1 MRVSGLTGMF
11 PLSVVLFPHA
21 QLPLQVFEERYR
33 VLMEDCM
40 AGDAQFGVVL
50 ISRGSEVGGGDER
63 FDIGTVARISQI
75 GVVEDGRVM
84 VLARGAYRCRVVRW
98 STDSPY
104 PRAHLVAHPLER
116 ADSDAGAVAIAE
128 TSVRRLRSL
137 LSELGDLPALP
148 HELALPD
155 DLELAGWRLCELAP
169 LGPIDRQHLLT
180 EPGLCGQMTMLAT
193 LCDAQAEDVLG
204 LLSGRFGD

>member
-1 MRVSGLTGMF
+1 VSGLTGRF

-33 VLMEDCM
+33 ALMEDCM

-84 VLARGAYRCRVVRW
+84 VLAQGSHRCRVVRW
-98 STDSPY
+98 STDAPY
-104 PRAHLVAHPLER
+104 PRAHLVAYPLER

-137 LSELGDLPALP
+137 LSELGDLPSLP
-148 HELALPD
+148 PDRVLPD

-180 EPGLCGQMTMLAT
+180 EPGLRGQMVMLTT
-193 LCDAQAEDVLG
+193 LCDAQAQDVVA